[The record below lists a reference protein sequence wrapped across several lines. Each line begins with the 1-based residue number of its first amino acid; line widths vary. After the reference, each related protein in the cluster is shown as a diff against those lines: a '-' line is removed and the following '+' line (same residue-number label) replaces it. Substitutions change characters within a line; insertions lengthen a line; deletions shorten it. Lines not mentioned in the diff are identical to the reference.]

1 MFGVH
6 RTILSAAALLEAVVL
21 LDRPKDRR
29 EEFGQHHSS
38 VLHLPPAT
46 FRLAG
51 SPWNCASPESPRVAW
66 ITRGGDDPAGKSLYS
81 LLSLFFLLVRRVDSR
96 SGGNAATER
105 RGESKAGVRGRE

>member
-29 EEFGQHHSS
+29 EEFDQHHSS
-38 VLHLPPAT
+38 LLHLTPT
-46 FRLAG
+46 TVCLAG

-66 ITRGGDDPAGKSLYS
+66 ITRGGDDPAGKSLHS
-81 LLSLFFLLVRRVDSR
+81 LLSLLFLLVRRVDSR
-96 SGGNAATER
+96 SRGNAATER
-105 RGESKAGVRGRE
+105 RGACEAGVRGRE